1 MRENNTMAKE
11 KIDLFKEKVNEGD
24 PVILVTYI
32 SGIKPSMQKGV
43 LESRNGS
50 YYYIRVSPDVLAEM
64 YRNEFLLDT
73 KENRKS
79 KLFQKAQLY
88 AKLRWFIKETLNM
101 PHFANNHSEKV
112 MSMFKTLQKDEEYL
126 KNNK

>member
-64 YRNEFLLDT
+64 
-73 KENRKS
+73 
-79 KLFQKAQLY
+79 
-88 AKLRWFIKETLNM
+88 
-101 PHFANNHSEKV
+101 
-112 MSMFKTLQKDEEYL
+112 
-126 KNNK
+126 